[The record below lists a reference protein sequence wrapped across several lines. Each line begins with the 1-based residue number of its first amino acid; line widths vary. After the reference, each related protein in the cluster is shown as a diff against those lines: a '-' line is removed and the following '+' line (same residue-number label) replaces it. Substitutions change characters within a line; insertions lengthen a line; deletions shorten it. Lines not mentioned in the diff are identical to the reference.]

1 MSSNVIDIF
10 GSNELTAPETEERDH
25 HEGVVDSVIGGIQQ
39 LSQIGDASLKVLRDK
54 RLYRSTHAT
63 FEEYCQERFGF
74 KGNYAHKR
82 VAFAEV
88 LDALCTRVHKL
99 PATEGQARS
108 LSKLPTSDLQAE
120 AWENAQ
126 TATGKDQPS
135 ASAVSQSVEE
145 LLAKIAET
153 EARANQAEMALDEA
167 KQDRDSAWEREKKAD
182 AKARERY
189 DELIKASAEKK
200 ALKDEFERKLQA
212 QQQAVKDAESVHR
225 EHLDEMRVRIAEEE
239 RNRPRTDEEVA
250 KHRAEIKK
258 LKDEE
263 ATIQIAINESTK
275 ERQKLEAELL
285 DARKAIALRDK
296 VLSDFGQAAIRFRDD
311 CIRMTGVAEALRSIP
326 ITDEL
331 YSQIETVRALA
342 REVLQA
348 MEDATSVSV

>member
-1 MSSNVIDIF
+1 MN
-10 GSNELTAPETEERDH
+10 NELQTGFDYGLLDPTTATQTRAAAERIKVRMKRTAEDII
-25 HEGVVDSVIGGIQQ
+25 EIG
-39 LSQIGDASLKVLRDK
+39 RD
-54 RLYRSTHAT
+54 L
-63 FEEYCQERFGF
+63 QEVKAFLGYGQFGPWIEAEFGFTGMTAARFMQVADRFGKSNNLLDF
-74 KGNYAHKR
+74 KPAILYAL
-82 VAFAEV
+82 AAPSTPAEV
-88 LDALCTRVHKL
+88 IEK
-99 PATEGQARS
+99 ATEKAESGEQVTVKDVARW
-108 LSKLPTSDLQAE
+108 K
-120 AWENAQ
+120 
-126 TATGKDQPS
+126 
-135 ASAVSQSVEE
+135 
-145 LLAKIAET
+145 KIAEEST
-153 EARANQAEMALDEA
+153 AKLDLLTSE
-167 KQDRDSAWEREKKAD
+167 RDKLAEREAEERRKKDQYARDLMDAD
-182 AKARERY
+182 KAR
-189 DELIKASAEKK
+189 K
-200 ALKDEFERKLQA
+200 ALEKDYSAKLQA
-212 QQQAVKDAESVHR
+212 QQQAAKDAESVHR

-285 DARKAIALRDK
+285 DARKATALRDK

-331 YSQIETVRALA
+331 YSQIETVRTLA

>member
-1 MSSNVIDIF
+1 
-10 GSNELTAPETEERDH
+10 
-25 HEGVVDSVIGGIQQ
+25 
-39 LSQIGDASLKVLRDK
+39 
-54 RLYRSTHAT
+54 
-63 FEEYCQERFGF
+63 
-74 KGNYAHKR
+74 
-82 VAFAEV
+82 
-88 LDALCTRVHKL
+88 
-99 PATEGQARS
+99 
-108 LSKLPTSDLQAE
+108 
-120 AWENAQ
+120 
-126 TATGKDQPS
+126 
-135 ASAVSQSVEE
+135 
-145 LLAKIAET
+145 
-153 EARANQAEMALDEA
+153 MALDEA

-212 QQQAVKDAESVHR
+212 QQQAAKDAESVHR

-285 DARKAIALRDK
+285 DARKATALRDK

-331 YSQIETVRALA
+331 YSQIETVRTLA